1 MTEDWA
7 EIRRLHLSER
17 MSIKAIVRKTGLARN
32 TVRAAL
38 ASDAPPRYERGAVG
52 SLVDGYEPR
61 PPDRA
66 IPDRTNQDH
75 LRPTNPLEGGQLS
88 IGKRGSVFN
97 RR

>member
-7 EIRRLHLSER
+7 EIRRLHMSEG

-38 ASDAPPRYERGAVG
+38 ASDAPPRYERGVVG

-61 PPDRA
+61 IRA
-66 IPDRTNQDH
+66 LLAEFPSMHPR
-75 LRPTNPLEGGQLS
+75 
-88 IGKRGSVFN
+88 
-97 RR
+97 